1 MVKLFKLKTSRLDDL
16 LEVVG
21 ELLGAQGTMDRIVL
35 HATTGFHGTH
45 GPELSVQCE
54 DIGHGC

>member
-21 ELLGAQGTMDRIVL
+21 ELLGAQRTVDRIVL
-35 HATTGFHGTH
+35 HATTGFMGHTV
-45 GPELSVQCE
+45 LSSLFNART
-54 DIGHGC
+54 